1 MESGAFRAPAGGDP
15 YPNAIGEERMSV
27 VAPPPSPALA
37 AAIKQ
42 LLAKPGSDQP
52 PPVVQQQSY
61 SSGSSAYG
69 STLSISATP
78 AGPAPAVLRAL
89 LLATKP
95 VHGTW
100 GSGRLL
106 TTSLFSV
113 LITSNGRV

>member
-1 MESGAFRAPAGGDP
+1 MLSPRLVSEKPA
-15 YPNAIGEERMSV
+15 AT
-27 VAPPPSPALA
+27 A
-37 AAIKQ
+37 
-42 LLAKPGSDQP
+42 
-52 PPVVQQQSY
+52 
-61 SSGSSAYG
+61 GSSAYG

-106 TTSLFSV
+106 TTSLVSV
-113 LITSNGRV
+113 LITSNGRVLAGAVTPAVLYRDVAAHAR